1 MKYRSVVLT
10 VLGLC
15 GAAPAMAAQPDAL
28 CHDPTLTHQEQDLCI
43 EQIKHAQTLQEQ
55 KAIQEK
61 FRKRITERAA
71 AKK

>member
-1 MKYRSVVLT
+1 MKHRSVVLT

-15 GAAPAMAAQPDAL
+15 GTTPAMAAQPDAL
-28 CHDPTLTHQEQDLCI
+28 CHDPALTHQERDLCV
-43 EQIKHAQTLQEQ
+43 EQIKHAQTLPEQ

-71 AKK
+71 KK